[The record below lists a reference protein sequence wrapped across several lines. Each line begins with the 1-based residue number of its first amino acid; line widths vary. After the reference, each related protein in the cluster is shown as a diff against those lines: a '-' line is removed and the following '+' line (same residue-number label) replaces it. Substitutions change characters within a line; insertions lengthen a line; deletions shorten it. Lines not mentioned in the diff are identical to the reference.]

1 MKKKNM
7 HKIETL
13 LFGIALI
20 LFGIAA
26 LIVAFDT
33 GMDIAYIIGTVSPI
47 AGLISS
53 IIGLFDNGGKK
64 GDEE

>member
-1 MKKKNM
+1 M

-13 LFGIALI
+13 LFGISLI

-26 LIVAFDT
+26 LILAVYN
-33 GMDIAYIIGTVSPI
+33 GLDIFYIIGTVSPL

-53 IIGLFDNGGKK
+53 IIGLFDNGSKDQK
-64 GDEE
+64 DE

>member
-1 MKKKNM
+1 M

-13 LFGIALI
+13 LFGISLI

-26 LIVAFDT
+26 LILAADY
-33 GMDIAYIIGTVSPI
+33 GLDIFYIIGTVSPL

-53 IIGLFDNGGKK
+53 IIGLFDNGGKDRK
-64 GDEE
+64 NE